1 MFYLLYLSQLYLV
14 CCDSVSYPFHSFTES
29 YRHPTLIPSLHCG
42 CTTSHPSQ
50 SPIFHITS
58 SGSSWLLGHVSIS
71 YIRSVLN
78 LGTLLLCVLL
88 FHQIF
93 HTFDTLMIYPLY
105 GCVCGC
111 CWFVWLD
118 PVQLQ
123 LYFQFPF
130 SDGPFSTNP
139 MIFFRRLPWLPSQ
152 TVRAMA
158 YFFSIRHYYYYY

>member
-14 CCDSVSYPFHSFTES
+14 CCDSVSYPFEWRSPTES
-29 YRHPTLIPSLHCG
+29 YRNLTLIPSLHCE

-58 SGSSWLLGHVSIS
+58 SGSSWLLGYVSIS
-71 YIRSVLN
+71 YIRSVL
-78 LGTLLLCVLL
+78 TLDTLPLYVLL
-88 FHQIF
+88 FHQIC
-93 HTFDTLMIYPLY
+93 HTFDTVMIHLLY

-111 CWFVWLD
+111 CWSVWLD

-130 SDGPFSTNP
+130 SNGPFSTKKRN
-139 MIFFRRLPWLPSQ
+139 
-152 TVRAMA
+152 
-158 YFFSIRHYYYYY
+158 YYYYYGSYCYTQCFTGSFAFRSGYNQ